1 MAIFTGNFLHNDART
16 IWEHDGMI
24 VVDSHCHVSP
34 AWYEP
39 VESLLDQ
46 MDRNGVSHAV
56 LIQMNGQVHNDYL
69 FDCLRRFPG
78 RFAAVVVVDVG
89 EAEAPRELERL
100 AEQGASGVR
109 LWPESRSP
117 GDDPL
122 AIWRAADR
130 LGLAVSC
137 YGTSA
142 GFASDEF
149 ASVVAEFPKR
159 PIVLEHLGSVSAPDA
174 DPAQQATRRKAFALS
189 RFRNVYIKL
198 PGLGEFCR
206 RGRPSDDPFPFERPV
221 PPLLEA
227 AYAAFG
233 AGRMMWG
240 SDFPPVSAREGYRN
254 ALRFPS
260 QALADTS
267 DRERDL
273 IFGEVALSVFPVR

>member
-1 MAIFTGNFLHNDART
+1 
-16 IWEHDGMI
+16 MI

-39 VESLLDQ
+39 VESLLYQ
-46 MDRNGVSHAV
+46 MDRNGVSHAI
-56 LIQMNGQVHNDYL
+56 LIQMNGQVYNEYL
-69 FDCLRRFPG
+69 LDCLRRFPG
-78 RFAAVVVVDVG
+78 RFAAVVVVDVSDP
-89 EAEAPRELERL
+89 EAPRMLERL
-100 AEQGASGVR
+100 AEQGASGIR

-137 YGTSA
+137 YGSSA
-142 GFASDEF
+142 EFASDAF
-149 ASVVAEFPKR
+149 AGVISKCPNV
-159 PIVLEHLGSVSAPDA
+159 PIVLEHLASVSTPDA
-174 DPAQQATRRKAFALS
+174 DPAQQVTRRKAFELS
-189 RFRNVYIKL
+189 RFPNVYIKI

-206 RGRPSDDPFPFERPV
+206 RARPSDDSFPFERPI

-240 SDFPPVSAREGYRN
+240 SDFPPVSGREGYRN
-254 ALRFPS
+254 ALHFPLES
-260 QALADTS
+260 LADTS